1 MGIVLLCEMTD
12 TIAKEAFEAQKPISS
27 INNNVA
33 ISLIV
38 VVEEVK

>member
-12 TIAKEAFEAQKPISS
+12 TIAKEAFEAQKPSSS
-27 INNNVA
+27 IINYVA